1 MGSTSTKG
9 FSRRGSGSR
18 NNVLVIAGH
27 DPTGGAG
34 VVADAQTISALGAHP
49 VTLISAHTIQDTQ
62 GVNSY
67 QPVPPELVVQQLE
80 TLKADMEFAAVKLGM
95 LANKSLV
102 EAIVPVIQS
111 LNTPIVFDPVLASGA
126 GDSLSDDGLVEVL
139 CKVLL
144 PQVKIVTPNLPELF
158 CLTHMKAQ
166 EDDAAEKTP
175 DQQKA
180 AVRKLLEGGVEHV
193 LLTGGHAKSKDVVN
207 RLYPADKGYAWPRL
221 EGEYHGSGCT
231 LASAIAALLANGV
244 SIEYAVEEAQ
254 EFTWQSLVG
263 AYRISSGQ
271 SIPLRI
277 RR

>member
-1 MGSTSTKG
+1 MKGSS
-9 FSRRGSGSR
+9 SRD
-18 NNVLVIAGH
+18 NVLVIAGH

-49 VTLISAHTIQDTQ
+49 VTLISALTNQDTQ

-67 QPVPPELVVQQLE
+67 QAVPPELVVQQLE

-95 LANKSLV
+95 LANKNLV
-102 EAIVPVIQS
+102 EALAPAIQS
-111 LNTPIVFDPVLASGA
+111 LNVPIVFDPVLASGA
-126 GDSLSDDGLVEVL
+126 GDSLSDNGLVEAL
-139 CKVLL
+139 CEVLL

-158 CLTHMKAQ
+158 CLAHVKAQ
-166 EDDAAEKTP
+166 KDGAAEKML

-180 AVRKLLEGGVEHV
+180 AVTKLLEGGVEHV
-193 LLTGGHAKSKDVVN
+193 LLTGGHAKSEDVVN
-207 RLYPADKGYAWPRL
+207 RLYPADKEYAWPRL

-231 LASAIAALLANGV
+231 LASAIAALLATGV

-263 AYRISSGQ
+263 AYRISNGQ
-271 SIPLRI
+271 SIPLRNQ
-277 RR
+277 R

>member
-1 MGSTSTKG
+1 MKDSNSC
-9 FSRRGSGSR
+9 SSNNR
-18 NNVLVIAGH
+18 NNVLVIGGH
-27 DPTGGAG
+27 DPTSGAG

-49 VTLISAHTIQDTQ
+49 VTLISAHTNQDTQ
-62 GVNSY
+62 RVNSF
-67 QPVPPELVVQQLE
+67 QAVPPELVLQQLK

-95 LANKSLV
+95 LANKYLV
-102 EAIVPVIQS
+102 EAIAPAIQS
-111 LNTPIVFDPVLASGA
+111 LNAPIVLDPVLASGA

-158 CLTHMKAQ
+158 CLAHVKVQ
-166 EDDAAEKTP
+166 KDGDAEKAP

-180 AVRKLLEGGVEHV
+180 AVTKLLEGGVGHV

-207 RLYPADKGYAWPRL
+207 RLYPADKEYVWPRL

-231 LASAIAALLANGV
+231 LASAIAALLATGV

-254 EFTWQSLVG
+254 EFTWQSLVR
-263 AYRISSGQ
+263 AYRISTGQ
-271 SIPLRI
+271 SIPLRSQ
-277 RR
+277 R